1 MSIRKLSD
9 RAIVALCATV
19 LGGTVLAGG
28 AHAAAILTFGQSG
41 NGNVIT
47 GTQTGSSTTIAAIDA
62 PVTISQIDAVQSTP
76 LSGFLDMNLTSTSG
90 AVPVA
95 DNLQQHF
102 SGSFSI
108 TSGAGGGGTNYLS
121 GTLIDVAFGSG
132 SEFNL
137 SASTPPIGSV
147 IFTSGVITPA
157 DLTGD
162 LGAGF
167 SFANVTDPLSIVDGT
182 FASFTSSVSGTFS
195 ANISAI
201 AEPASLALLGAG
213 VFGMGLLRRRR
224 A

>member
-1 MSIRKLSD
+1 MNIRKLSG

-19 LGGTVLAGG
+19 GATAALPSGGQ
-28 AHAAAILTFGQSG
+28 AAVILTFGQSG
-41 NGNVIT
+41 NSNVIT

-62 PVTISQIDAVQSTP
+62 PVTVSQIDAAQNVP
-76 LSGFLDMNLTSTSG
+76 FAGFLDMNLVSTS
-90 AVPVA
+90 AAIPVS

-102 SGSFSI
+102 SGTFSI
-108 TSGAGGGGTNYLS
+108 TSGTGGSGTNYLS
-121 GTLIDVAFGSG
+121 GSLIDIAFGSG

-137 SASTPPIGSV
+137 SASTPPSGNV
-147 IFTSGVITPA
+147 IFSSGVIIPA
-157 DLTGD
+157 DLTGN

-195 ANISAI
+195 ANQSIM
-201 AEPASLALLGAG
+201 EPASLALLGAG
-213 VFGMGLLRRRR
+213 LFGVAVSRRRR